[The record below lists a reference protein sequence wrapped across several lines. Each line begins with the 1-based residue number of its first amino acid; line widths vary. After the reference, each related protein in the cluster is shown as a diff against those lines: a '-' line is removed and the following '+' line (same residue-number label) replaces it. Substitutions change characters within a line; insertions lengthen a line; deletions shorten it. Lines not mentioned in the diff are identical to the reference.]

1 MIHQDDPG
9 KSPHLKCLTKLHL
22 RICKDSCPPIY
33 FLFLLKKFFLP
44 WKETSTS
51 SSDWDLANLETIIW
65 ATTGRQS
72 RERPFQVGHPAKE
85 RQGSKKK
92 VQNFRNRRE
101 SEWPGQVRA
110 QALWLEAG

>member
-33 FLFLLKKFFLP
+33 ILFLLKKIFLP

-65 ATTGRQS
+65 ATTGRQ
-72 RERPFQVGHPAKE
+72 REAIPGGTPSKGEARKQEK
-85 RQGSKKK
+85 GSEFPEPEG
-92 VQNFRNRRE
+92 V
-101 SEWPGQVRA
+101 
-110 QALWLEAG
+110 